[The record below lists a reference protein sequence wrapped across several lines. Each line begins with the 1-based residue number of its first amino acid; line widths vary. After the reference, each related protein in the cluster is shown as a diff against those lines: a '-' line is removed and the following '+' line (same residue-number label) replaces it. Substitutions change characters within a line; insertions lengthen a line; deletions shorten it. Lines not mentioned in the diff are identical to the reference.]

1 MINQFEN
8 SYKADA
14 LLAEANILSSAIGKI
29 HIFINFM
36 LNLHLHLQELVL
48 FRNFRTYI
56 ELDLIHILLY
66 IIPA

>member
-36 LNLHLHLQELVL
+36 LNLHLHELVL
-48 FRNFRTYI
+48 FRNFRIYI

-66 IIPA
+66 IIPT